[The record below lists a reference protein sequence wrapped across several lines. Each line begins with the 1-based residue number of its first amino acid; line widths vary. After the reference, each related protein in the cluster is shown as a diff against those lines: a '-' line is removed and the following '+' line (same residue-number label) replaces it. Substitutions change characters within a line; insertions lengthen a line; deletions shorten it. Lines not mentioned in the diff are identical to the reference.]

1 MLSKEQ
7 IYQAWAPTQATWSR
21 WVKPVLFA
29 FADGRLRD
37 VSDRVIDFTPHYI
50 PAPGTTALIVELPG
64 LEGVLW
70 GIQLARLGYRPV
82 ALYNALPFTP
92 EDRMTAPVSR
102 IESTVDVE
110 PILAAL
116 VHETAALEQI
126 ELPLDAPPAF
136 LLDADR
142 RIAIKDPAP
151 GRFDNRSVC
160 FSTDFPSAEFLLAQG
175 IRQVVVIQKGSDV
188 AGDLLQ
194 PLLAWQKS
202 GIKLLRMEPA
212 GNRPPLPIVV
222 DEPTLLRRLWYR
234 LGVLF
239 GLRRGELGGFGGIVP
254 SGGG

>member
-1 MLSKEQ
+1 MLSKDQ
-7 IYQAWAPTQATWSR
+7 IYQVWAPQQAIWSR

-29 FADGRLRD
+29 FADGILKEHP
-37 VSDRVIDFTPHYI
+37 DRAPSFNPQHI
-50 PAPGTTALIVELPG
+50 PAAGTTAIIVELPG
-64 LEGVLW
+64 QEGVLW

-82 ALYNALPFTP
+82 ALYNALPFP
-92 EDRMTAPVSR
+92 PQEKMTAPASR
-102 IESTVDVE
+102 TESTVNGE

-116 VHETAALEQI
+116 VHETAALGQI
-126 ELPLDAPPAF
+126 QLLSGAPPAF

-142 RIAIKDPAP
+142 RIAMKDPAP

-175 IRQVVVIQKGSDV
+175 IRQVVIVQKGSDV

-202 GIKLLRMEPA
+202 GIRLLRMEPA
-212 GNRPPLPIVV
+212 GTRSPFAMVAH
-222 DEPTLLRRLWYR
+222 EPTFLRRLSYR
-234 LGVLF
+234 LGVAF
-239 GLRRGELGGFGGIVP
+239 GLRRSELGGFGGIVP